1 MIEKIKIYLEK
12 KEILS
17 LSLIFFSIIFSAILE
32 IISIGTIPI
41 FVSLIIDPQQVTK
54 ILPEIIGNV
63 IEIETNQRT
72 IILLSILLILIF
84 SFKNL
89 FLYFVHF
96 LQANFFKRLRIKKS
110 EKLLSFYFSQP
121 YSFFLFKDPAI
132 MLRSLTSDLDLANNY
147 IIALLNIA
155 REFLIISLILITLF
169 FVNFKVSAPVI
180 FGLGLI
186 SYLIY
191 NFFKKKLSDLDK
203 INFKQR
209 GEQIKIV
216 NQIFYNIQ
224 DIKILLKENFFFK
237 FFNESLVKIKNT
249 DFFNEMFL
257 KAPRLIFEIVAV
269 SSVASIII
277 FYVLM
282 DLDLT
287 KSLPF
292 LSLFVIC
299 FIRIIP
305 SANLIIQGFTI
316 LRKSEVSFNSII
328 KEFNMI
334 KQISPTQE
342 KNKIIKKENINFKS
356 LEIKNLNFSYLGSNK
371 KTLNNINLKIF
382 NNTSVGIIGK
392 TGSGKSTLIKLIL
405 GLLHPSSGSVL
416 VNDKEIKKNINNWYQ
431 NIGYVPQTV
440 FLTDDTIKNN
450 IALGLKPN
458 DIDDKLIWKSL
469 KLAGLDKFVK
479 ELPKNINTFVGAHGI
494 RLSGGQVQRIGIAR
508 ALFYDPQ
515 VIILDEATSS
525 LDQITEKNILK
536 DFNNFKEHKC
546 IIKVSHRLSSLK
558 FCDEVFLI
566 EDGMIKDQGK
576 IDDLILRNEAI
587 KK

>member
-1 MIEKIKIYLEK
+1 MLKKINTYLEK
-12 KEILS
+12 KELIS
-17 LSLIFFSIIFSAILE
+17 FSLILFSIILSTILE

-41 FVSLIIDPQQVTK
+41 FVSLIIDPQQFTQM
-54 ILPEIIGNV
+54 LPDIFGDIIGF
-63 IEIETNQRT
+63 ETNQKT
-72 IILLSILLILIF
+72 IIMFSILLIVVF
-84 SFKNL
+84 FFKNFFL
-89 FLYFVHF
+89 FFVHF
-96 LQANFFKRLRIKKS
+96 LQTTFFKNLRIKKS
-110 EKLLSFYFSQP
+110 EKLLNFYFSQP
-121 YSFFLFKDPAI
+121 YSFFLYKDPAI

-155 REFLIISLILITLF
+155 RETIIISLIFITLF
-169 FVNFKVSAPVI
+169 FVNLKVSAPVI
-180 FGLGLI
+180 FSLGLI
-186 SYLIY
+186 SYLTY
-191 NFFKKKLSDLDK
+191 SFFKKKLSDLAK
-203 INFKQR
+203 INYKQR
-209 GEQIKIV
+209 GDQIKIV

-269 SSVASIII
+269 TAVALIII

-292 LSLFVIC
+292 LSLFVMC
-299 FIRIIP
+299 CVRLIP
-305 SANLIIQGFTI
+305 SSNLLIQSFTI
-316 LRKSEVSFNSII
+316 LRKSEISFNSII

-334 KQISPTQE
+334 EQISPEQE
-342 KNKIIKKENINFKS
+342 KSTIIKKENINFDN
-356 LEIKNLNFSYLGSNK
+356 LEIKNLSFSYSGSNK
-371 KTLNNINLKIF
+371 KILNNINLKIS

-392 TGSGKSTLIKLIL
+392 TGSGKSTLIKLML
-405 GLLHPSSGSVL
+405 GLLHSSKGDVL
-416 VNDKEIKKNINNWYQ
+416 VNDKEIKKNIKKWYQ

-450 IALGLKPN
+450 IALGVKPN
-458 DIDDKLIWKSL
+458 EVDDKLIWKSL
-469 KLAGLDKFVK
+469 KLSGLDKFVK
-479 ELPKNINTFVGAHGI
+479 ELPNDINTFVGAHGV

-508 ALFYDPQ
+508 ALFNEPQ

-525 LDQITEKNILK
+525 LDLITEKNILK
-536 DFNNFKEHKC
+536 DFNNFKEQKC
-546 IIKVSHRLSSLK
+546 IIMVSHRLNSLVN
-558 FCDEVFLI
+558 CDNVFY
-566 EDGMIKDQGK
+566 IKDGQIVDNGK
-576 IDDLILRNEAI
+576 INNLIARNPEL

>member
-1 MIEKIKIYLEK
+1 MLKKINTYLEK
-12 KEILS
+12 KELISFSLILFAIILS
-17 LSLIFFSIIFSAILE
+17 TILE

-41 FVSLIIDPQQVTK
+41 FVSLIIDPQQFTQM
-54 ILPEIIGNV
+54 LPDIFGDIIGF
-63 IEIETNQRT
+63 ETNQKT
-72 IILLSILLILIF
+72 IIMFSILLIVVF
-84 SFKNL
+84 FFKNFFL
-89 FLYFVHF
+89 FFVHF
-96 LQANFFKRLRIKKS
+96 LQTTFFKNLRIKKS
-110 EKLLSFYFSQP
+110 EKLLNFYFSQP
-121 YSFFLFKDPAI
+121 YSFFLYKDPAI

-155 REFLIISLILITLF
+155 RETIIISLIFITLF
-169 FVNFKVSAPVI
+169 FVNLKVSAPVI
-180 FGLGLI
+180 FSLGLI
-186 SYLIY
+186 SYLTY
-191 NFFKKKLSDLDK
+191 SFFKKKLSDLAK
-203 INFKQR
+203 INYKQR
-209 GEQIKIV
+209 GDQIKIV

-269 SSVASIII
+269 TAVALIII

-292 LSLFVIC
+292 LSLFVMC
-299 FIRIIP
+299 CVRLIP
-305 SANLIIQGFTI
+305 SSNLLIQSFTI
-316 LRKSEVSFNSII
+316 LRKSEISFNSII

-334 KQISPTQE
+334 EQISPEQE
-342 KNKIIKKENINFKS
+342 KSTIIKKENINFDN
-356 LEIKNLNFSYLGSNK
+356 LEIKNLSFSYSGSNK
-371 KTLNNINLKIF
+371 KILNNINLKIS

-392 TGSGKSTLIKLIL
+392 TGSGKSTLIKLML
-405 GLLHPSSGSVL
+405 GLLHSSKGDVL
-416 VNDKEIKKNINNWYQ
+416 VNDKEIKKNIKKWYQ

-450 IALGLKPN
+450 IALGVKPN
-458 DIDDKLIWKSL
+458 EVDDKLIWKSL
-469 KLAGLDKFVK
+469 KLSGLDKFVK
-479 ELPKNINTFVGAHGI
+479 ELPNDINTFVGAHGV

-508 ALFYDPQ
+508 ALFNEPQ

-525 LDQITEKNILK
+525 LDLITEKNILK
-536 DFNNFKEHKC
+536 DFNNFKEQKC
-546 IIKVSHRLSSLK
+546 IIMVSHRLNSLVN
-558 FCDEVFLI
+558 CDNVFY
-566 EDGMIKDQGK
+566 IKDGQIVDNGK
-576 IDDLILRNEAI
+576 INNLIARNPEL

>member
-1 MIEKIKIYLEK
+1 MLKKIETYLEK
-12 KEILS
+12 KELVS
-17 LSLIFFSIIFSAILE
+17 FSLILFLIILTTILE

-41 FVSLIIDPQQVTK
+41 FVSLIIDPQQ
-54 ILPEIIGNV
+54 IAQMLPEIFGDAIGF
-63 IEIETNQRT
+63 ETNQKT
-72 IILLSILLILIF
+72 IIMFSILLIVIF

-89 FLYFVHF
+89 FLFFVHF
-96 LQANFFKRLRIKKS
+96 LQTAFFKNLRIKKS
-110 EKLLSFYFSQP
+110 EKLLNFYFTQP
-121 YSFFLFKDPAI
+121 YSFFLYKDPAI

-155 REFLIISLILITLF
+155 REVIIVSLILITLF
-169 FVNFKVSAPVI
+169 FVNLKVSAPVI
-180 FGLGLI
+180 FSLGLI
-186 SYLIY
+186 SYLTY
-191 NFFKKKLSDLDK
+191 SFFKKKLSDLAK
-203 INFKQR
+203 INYKQR

-269 SSVASIII
+269 TAVALIII

-282 DLDLT
+282 DLDLA

-292 LSLFVIC
+292 LSLFVMC
-299 FIRIIP
+299 CVRLIP
-305 SANLIIQGFTI
+305 SSNLLIQSFTI

-334 KQISPTQE
+334 EQISPEQE
-342 KNKIIKKENINFKS
+342 KKPIIKKENINFDN
-356 LEIKNLNFSYLGSNK
+356 LEIKNLSFTYSGSNK
-371 KTLNNINLKIF
+371 KILNNVNLKIS

-392 TGSGKSTLIKLIL
+392 TGSGKSTLIKLML
-405 GLLHPSSGSVL
+405 GLLHSSKGSVL
-416 VNDKEIKKNINNWYQ
+416 VNDKEIKKNIDKWYQ

-450 IALGLKPN
+450 IALGLKPGEV
-458 DIDDKLIWKSL
+458 DDKLIWKSL
-469 KLAGLDKFVK
+469 KLSGLDKFVK
-479 ELPKNINTFVGAHGI
+479 ELPNDINAFVGAHGV

-508 ALFYDPQ
+508 ALFNEPQ

-536 DFNNFKEHKC
+536 DFNNFKEQKC
-546 IIKVSHRLSSLK
+546 IIMVSHRLNSLVN
-558 FCDEVFLI
+558 CDEVFY
-566 EDGMIKDQGK
+566 IKDGQIVDNGK
-576 IDDLILRNEAI
+576 INNLIARNPEL

>member
-191 NFFKKKLSDLDK
+191 NFFKKKLSDLAK

>member
-1 MIEKIKIYLEK
+1 
-12 KEILS
+12 
-17 LSLIFFSIIFSAILE
+17 
-32 IISIGTIPI
+32 
-41 FVSLIIDPQQVTK
+41 
-54 ILPEIIGNV
+54 
-63 IEIETNQRT
+63 
-72 IILLSILLILIF
+72 
-84 SFKNL
+84 
-89 FLYFVHF
+89 
-96 LQANFFKRLRIKKS
+96 
-110 EKLLSFYFSQP
+110 
-121 YSFFLFKDPAI
+121 

-147 IIALLNIA
+147 ILALLNIA

-180 FGLGLI
+180 FSLGII
-186 SYLIY
+186 SYLTY
-191 NFFKKKLSDLDK
+191 SFFKKKLSELAK

-237 FFNESLVKIKNT
+237 FFNESLIKIKNT

-257 KAPRLIFEIVAV
+257 KAPRLIFEIVSVTAV
-269 SSVASIII
+269 ALIII

-292 LSLFVIC
+292 LSLFVMC
-299 FIRIIP
+299 CIRLIP
-305 SANLIIQGFTI
+305 SANSMINSFTN

-334 KQISPTQE
+334 EQIPPKQE
-342 KNKIIKKENINFKS
+342 KNIIIKKENINFNN
-356 LEIKNLNFSYLGSNK
+356 LEIKNLSFSYSGSNK

-382 NNTSVGIIGK
+382 NKTSVGIIGK

-405 GLLHPSSGSVL
+405 GLLHSSSGSVL
-416 VNDKEIKKNINNWYQ
+416 VNDKEIKNINNWYQ

-458 DIDDKLIWKSL
+458 EIDDKLIWKSL
-469 KLAGLDKFVK
+469 KLSGLDKFVK
-479 ELPKNINTFVGAHGI
+479 ELPNNINSFVGAHGI

-508 ALFYDPQ
+508 ALFNEPQ
-515 VIILDEATSS
+515 VMILDEATSS

-536 DFNNFKEHKC
+536 DFNNFKEQKC
-546 IIKVSHRLSSLK
+546 IIMVSHRLNSLEN
-558 FCDEVFLI
+558 CDEVFYVK
-566 EDGMIKDQGK
+566 DGQIVDNGT
-576 IDDLILRNEAI
+576 INDLIARNSELKNKI
-587 KK
+587 NLYYEKMYCNWWSWIYRK

>member
-1 MIEKIKIYLEK
+1 MLKKINTYLEK
-12 KEILS
+12 KELIS
-17 LSLIFFSIIFSAILE
+17 FSLILFSIILSTILE

-41 FVSLIIDPQQVTK
+41 FVSLIIDPQQFTQM
-54 ILPEIIGNV
+54 LPDIFGDIIGF
-63 IEIETNQRT
+63 ETNQKT
-72 IILLSILLILIF
+72 IIMFSILLIVVF
-84 SFKNL
+84 FFKNFFL
-89 FLYFVHF
+89 FFVHF
-96 LQANFFKRLRIKKS
+96 LQTTFFKNLRIKKS
-110 EKLLSFYFSQP
+110 EKLLNFYFSQP
-121 YSFFLFKDPAI
+121 YSFFLYKDPAI

-155 REFLIISLILITLF
+155 RETIIISLIFITLF
-169 FVNFKVSAPVI
+169 FVNLKVSAPVI
-180 FGLGLI
+180 FSLVLI
-186 SYLIY
+186 SYLTY
-191 NFFKKKLSDLDK
+191 SFFKKKLSDLAK
-203 INFKQR
+203 INYKQR
-209 GEQIKIV
+209 GDQIKIV

-269 SSVASIII
+269 TAVALIII

-292 LSLFVIC
+292 LSLFVMC
-299 FIRIIP
+299 CVRLIP
-305 SANLIIQGFTI
+305 SSNLLIQSFTI
-316 LRKSEVSFNSII
+316 LRKSEISFNSII

-334 KQISPTQE
+334 EQISPEQE
-342 KNKIIKKENINFKS
+342 KSTIIKKENINFDN
-356 LEIKNLNFSYLGSNK
+356 LEIKNLSFSYSGSNK
-371 KTLNNINLKIF
+371 KILNNINLKIS

-392 TGSGKSTLIKLIL
+392 TGSGKSTLIKLML
-405 GLLHPSSGSVL
+405 GLLHSSKGDVL
-416 VNDKEIKKNINNWYQ
+416 VNDKEIKKNIKKWYQ

-450 IALGLKPN
+450 IALGVKPN
-458 DIDDKLIWKSL
+458 EVDDKLIWKSL
-469 KLAGLDKFVK
+469 KLSGLDKFVK
-479 ELPKNINTFVGAHGI
+479 ELPNDINTFVGAHGV

-508 ALFYDPQ
+508 ALFNEPQ

-525 LDQITEKNILK
+525 LDLITEKNILK
-536 DFNNFKEHKC
+536 DFNNFKEQKC
-546 IIKVSHRLSSLK
+546 IIMVSHRLNSLVN
-558 FCDEVFLI
+558 CDNVFY
-566 EDGMIKDQGK
+566 IKDGQIVDNGK
-576 IDDLILRNEAI
+576 INNLIARNPEL

>member
-41 FVSLIIDPQQVTK
+41 FVSLIIDPQQVTQ

-155 REFLIISLILITLF
+155 REFLIVSLILITLF

-191 NFFKKKLSDLDK
+191 NFFKKKLSDLAK

-316 LRKSEVSFNSII
+316 LRKSEVSLNSII

>member
-155 REFLIISLILITLF
+155 REFLIVSLILITLF

-191 NFFKKKLSDLDK
+191 NFFKKKLSDLAK

-316 LRKSEVSFNSII
+316 LRKSEVSLNSII

-416 VNDKEIKKNINNWYQ
+416 VKDKEIKKNINNWYQ

>member
-132 MLRSLTSDLDLANNY
+132 MLRSLTSDLDLANYY

-155 REFLIISLILITLF
+155 REFLIVSLILITLF

-191 NFFKKKLSDLDK
+191 NFFKKKLSDLAK

-316 LRKSEVSFNSII
+316 LRKSEVSLNSII

-515 VIILDEATSS
+515 VIIIDEATSS

>member
-155 REFLIISLILITLF
+155 REFLIVSLILITLF

-191 NFFKKKLSDLDK
+191 NFFKKKLSDLAK

-316 LRKSEVSFNSII
+316 LRKSEVSLNSII

>member
-1 MIEKIKIYLEK
+1 MIEKIKTYLEK

-41 FVSLIIDPQQVTK
+41 FVSLIIDPQQVAE

-96 LQANFFKRLRIKKS
+96 LQANFFKKLRIKKS

-191 NFFKKKLSDLDK
+191 NFFKKKISDLAK

-277 FYVLM
+277 FYALM

-316 LRKSEVSFNSII
+316 LRKSGVSFNSII

-450 IALGLKPN
+450 IALGLKSN
-458 DIDDKLIWKSL
+458 DIDDNLIWKSL

-479 ELPKNINTFVGAHGI
+479 ELPNNINTFVGAHGI

-566 EDGMIKDQGK
+566 EDGKIKDQGK

>member
-1 MIEKIKIYLEK
+1 MIEKIKTYLEK

-41 FVSLIIDPQQVTK
+41 FVSLIIDPQQVAE

-96 LQANFFKRLRIKKS
+96 LQANFFKKLRIKKS

-169 FVNFKVSAPVI
+169 FVNFKVSATVI

-191 NFFKKKLSDLDK
+191 NFFKKKISDLAK

-277 FYVLM
+277 FYALM

-316 LRKSEVSFNSII
+316 LRKSGVSFNSII

-334 KQISPTQE
+334 RQISPTQE

-450 IALGLKPN
+450 IALGLKSN
-458 DIDDKLIWKSL
+458 DIDDNLIWKSL

-479 ELPKNINTFVGAHGI
+479 ELPNNINTFVGAHGI

-566 EDGMIKDQGK
+566 EDGTIKDQGK